1 MFTHGTASYFLFE
14 FGELKLVIVYYLLD
28 MYSMVQRLFQTD
40 STFELG
46 IVSQSH
52 SPGLCYMLLLF
63 FFFRFRELHITSH
76 SHPLFCV
83 VVFCRFHELHIT
95 SHSHPLFYELFC
107 RFGSFTSPL
116 TITLCSLCLQ
126 SQGVSHHLSQSSSVL
141 CVFFCRFRELHI
153 TSHNHPLFYVF
164 VDSGSSTSCHIT
176 ANPDPQ
182 YVSAYRMHYRPGR
195 GCFSNNSSPS
205 YQLVH
210 VINLKL
216 EDKDDGASRRPVSLK
231 IEPKDFSTTGQCWRV
246 HVHSVAVVVVLGQL
260 EG

>member
-1 MFTHGTASYFLFE
+1 MFCSVSPLIRTTDMFTHGTAFYFLFE

-126 SQGVSHHLSQSSSVL
+126 SQGVSHHLSQSPSVL
-141 CVFFCRFRELHI
+141 CVLLQIPGASHHLSQSPSLLCVRRFRQLHI
-153 TSHNHPLFYVF
+153 MPHH
-164 VDSGSSTSCHIT
+164 G
-176 ANPDPQ
+176 
-182 YVSAYRMHYRPGR
+182 
-195 GCFSNNSSPS
+195 
-205 YQLVH
+205 
-210 VINLKL
+210 
-216 EDKDDGASRRPVSLK
+216 
-231 IEPKDFSTTGQCWRV
+231 
-246 HVHSVAVVVVLGQL
+246 
-260 EG
+260 